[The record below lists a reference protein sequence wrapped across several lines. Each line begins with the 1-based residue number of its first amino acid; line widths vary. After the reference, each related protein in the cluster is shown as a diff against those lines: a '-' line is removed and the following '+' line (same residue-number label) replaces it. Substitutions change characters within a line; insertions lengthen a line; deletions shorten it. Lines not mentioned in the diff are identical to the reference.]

1 MYVAF
6 GRVKVCVC
14 VAPRPSQEGPRG
26 PKTSPRA
33 FKEAPR
39 GRQECPRRL
48 PVERLPPLARA
59 DVPKGH
65 FGANRSRNKHSGL
78 SLSGYVWVDSLLESR
93 LSGCCVSR
101 LRLCGLRLCGR
112 YLCERQATIHR
123 RNSQHT
129 VLYYIFFTLPQRMQ
143 LDKLRWDNTN
153 ADHTSCESFLAKMPC

>member
-1 MYVAF
+1 MYVYVAF

-65 FGANRSRNKHSGL
+65 FRANRSRNKHSGL
-78 SLSGYVWVDSLLESR
+78 SLSGYVWVDSLLESKR
-93 LSGCCVSR
+93 AGTGSEEVRKG
-101 LRLCGLRLCGR
+101 G
-112 YLCERQATIHR
+112 
-123 RNSQHT
+123 
-129 VLYYIFFTLPQRMQ
+129 
-143 LDKLRWDNTN
+143 TN
-153 ADHTSCESFLAKMPC
+153 ALIVLVQV